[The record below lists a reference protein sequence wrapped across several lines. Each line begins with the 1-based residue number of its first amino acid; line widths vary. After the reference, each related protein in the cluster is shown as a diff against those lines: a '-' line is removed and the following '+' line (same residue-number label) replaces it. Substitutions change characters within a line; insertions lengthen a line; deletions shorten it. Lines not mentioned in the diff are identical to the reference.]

1 MTDRDRLIEIISQAK
16 EDEYISMS
24 HYDITA
30 IADYLI
36 ANGVIVSP
44 LKVGDEIWVIDRE
57 DYEAVDISCIQF
69 LAKSKGCV
77 IGTAWIN
84 DYDLDETIE
93 FHMDE
98 TRNNFC
104 TDLQVYPDEDCF
116 ITREEAE
123 KALEEKK

>member
-93 FHMDE
+93 FHIDE